1 LFGTL
6 FSNKRRSMSKSELVI
21 LLKTTIIRG
30 EQSWQGQAREVD
42 ERVRGMVRPPR
53 PVAAP

>member
-1 LFGTL
+1 
-6 FSNKRRSMSKSELVI
+6 MSKSELVI